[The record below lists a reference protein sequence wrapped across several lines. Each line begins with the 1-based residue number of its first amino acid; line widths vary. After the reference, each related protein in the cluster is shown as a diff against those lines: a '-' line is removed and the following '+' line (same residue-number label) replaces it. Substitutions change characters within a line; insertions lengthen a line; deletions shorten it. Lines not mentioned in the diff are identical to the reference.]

1 MNETLIEE
9 KEVLKKRFLFES
21 FLNQLIMIFLSSPIA
36 CVACERTELLRTE
49 IHGRFFFCFVFFF
62 FEYGREKSDRHL
74 AEFFRYQNS
83 KKA

>member
-49 IHGRFFFCFVFFF
+49 IGGGGRHFFVV
-62 FEYGREKSDRHL
+62 HL
-74 AEFFRYQNS
+74 SFFRTL
-83 KKA
+83 